1 MRTQG
6 AFSLFQDVATR
17 CDGMLLRSFG
27 GEFSGRPVTLSA
39 LDAAGEFDFV
49 ARHFAFVKLLDRGA
63 LTFTRHGKRDFVAG
77 DFPVR
82 NRRIAL
88 PARHRAG
95 QLVTFDLEG
104 KSGLLRLPVS
114 SGNLSRP
121 PAVDVGRPNQCHVS
135 AAYKVLLV
143 LAVDVSSQGNCR
155 HHKAKG
161 KKHDSGS
168 HRSISLSKVRGTAQF
183 LRRVSGGE
191 G

>member
-1 MRTQG
+1 MKRSVG
-6 AFSLFQDVATR
+6 AKRLGYEASAGWTTYGTSLAAFLLFQGVSTR

-27 GEFSGRPVTLSA
+27 GEFGGRPVTLSA

-49 ARHFAFVKLLDRGA
+49 ASHFAFVKLLDRCA
-63 LTFTRHGKRDFVAG
+63 LTFTRHCKRDFVAG

-95 QLVTFDLEG
+95 QLVAFDLEG

-121 PAVDVGRPNQCHVS
+121 LAVDVGGPNQCHVS
-135 AAYKVLLV
+135 EGHVVPQV
-143 LAVDVSSQGNCR
+143 LAVGVSCQGHHR

-161 KKHDSGS
+161 K
-168 HRSISLSKVRGTAQF
+168 
-183 LRRVSGGE
+183 
-191 G
+191 

>member
-1 MRTQG
+1 MKRSVGAKRLGYEASAGWTTYG
-6 AFSLFQDVATR
+6 TSLAAFSFFQGVPTR
-17 CDGMLLRSFG
+17 RDGMLLRFFG
-27 GEFSGRPVTLSA
+27 GEFGGGPVALSA

-63 LTFTRHGKRDFVAG
+63 LTFTRHGKRNFVAG
-77 DFPVR
+77 YFPVR

-121 PAVDVGRPNQCHVS
+121 LAVDVGGPNQCHVS
-135 AAYKVLLV
+135 AAYKVLLE
-143 LAVDVSSQGNCR
+143 LAVNVSGPGYCR
-155 HHKAKG
+155 HH
-161 KKHDSGS
+161 
-168 HRSISLSKVRGTAQF
+168 
-183 LRRVSGGE
+183 
-191 G
+191 

>member
-1 MRTQG
+1 MNFSRMGWTTYG
-6 AFSLFQDVATR
+6 TTFAAFSLFQGVVTR
-17 CDGMLLRSFG
+17 CDGILLRSFG
-27 GEFSGRPVTLSA
+27 GEFGGRPVILSTLGG
-39 LDAAGEFDFV
+39 AGEFDFV

-63 LTFTRHGKRDFVAG
+63 LTFTRHGKRDFVAA

-95 QLVTFDLEG
+95 QLVAFDLEG
-104 KSGLLRLPVS
+104 KSGLLRLPAS

-121 PAVDVGRPNQCHVS
+121 LAVDVGGPNQCHVS

-143 LAVDVSSQGNCR
+143 LAVHVSGPGHCR

-161 KKHDSGS
+161 
-168 HRSISLSKVRGTAQF
+168 
-183 LRRVSGGE
+183 
-191 G
+191 